1 MKQHL
6 RRQMKAKLA
15 AMPAELAADKSRSAC
30 EALISL
36 PEFRDARAV
45 MLYMPLA
52 GELDTAAAAAA
63 AWRGG
68 KTVVVPKADYER
80 RQMIAV
86 VCRSLD
92 DAFVR
97 DRYGIRE
104 PSAPEPWP
112 AARIDLIAVP
122 GLAFDRSGA
131 RLGRGGGFYDR
142 FLAAADLRAVLCGL
156 AFDEQVLGELPTEGH
171 DRPVDLLVTDKET
184 LRFRR

>member
-1 MKQHL
+1 MKRAL
-6 RRQMKAKLA
+6 RREIKAKLA
-15 AMPAELAADKSRSAC
+15 AMPAALSAGKSRSAC
-30 EALISL
+30 KALTAL

-45 MLYMPLA
+45 MLYLA
-52 GELDTAAAAAA
+52 VPGELDTAAVAMA
-63 AWRGG
+63 AWRDG

-92 DAFVR
+92 EEFVR

-112 AARIDLIAVP
+112 AERIDLIAVP
-122 GLAFDRSGA
+122 GLAFDRSGG

-142 FLAAADLRAVLCGL
+142 FLGEADLRAVLCGL
-156 AFDEQVLGELPTEGH
+156 AFDEQVVDEVPVEQH
-171 DRPVDLLVTDKET
+171 DRRVDLLVTDKET
-184 LRFRR
+184 LRFGR